1 MQNHM
6 TSKPN
11 LPLLCEPE
19 ALQEKLNDPSVLVV
33 DLSQKEA
40 YQEGH
45 IPGSIQL
52 DYPAILGIH
61 PPVMGLVPD
70 EQQLKQAMGSIGLTP
85 ETHVVACDNEGGGRA
100 SRLIWTLELIGHTRF
115 SLLNGGV
122 TAWRGDG
129 FPMSTEI
136 TTRTHTN
143 PEINI
148 VKPDMIANRDYILE
162 HLDAATILII
172 DARSPAEYAGTD
184 VRAQR
189 GGHIPGAVNLNWLDC
204 MDRDR
209 NLRLKS
215 LDTLREMFESV
226 GVSADK
232 EIINYC
238 QTHHRSALN
247 CIVLQLLGYTNIK
260 GYPGSWS
267 DWGNRPDTPIE
278 TA

>member
-1 MQNHM
+1 MN
-6 TSKPN
+6 TAPI
-11 LPLLCEPE
+11 LPLLCEPH
-19 ALQEKLNDPSVLVV
+19 ALQQELNNPNVLVV

-40 YQEGH
+40 FTDGH
-45 IPGSIQL
+45 IPGAAQL
-52 DYPAILGIH
+52 DYPAILNAR
-61 PPVMGLVPD
+61 PPVMGLLPD
-70 EQQLKQAMGSIGLTP
+70 AQQLAHTLGSIGVTKD
-85 ETHVVACDNEGGGRA
+85 THIVACDNEGGGRA

-129 FPMSTEI
+129 LPMTKE
-136 TTRTHTN
+136 HTPRKPAQLSVSFDK
-143 PEINI
+143 PE
-148 VKPDMIANRDYILE
+148 MIASRDYILSK
-162 HLDAATILII
+162 LKDTGVLII
-172 DARSPAEYAGTD
+172 DARSPGEFNGTD

-215 LDTLREMFESV
+215 LDTLREMFEKA
-226 GVSADK
+226 GATADK

-247 CIVLQLLGYTNIK
+247 CIVLQLLGFTNIK

>member
-1 MQNHM
+1 MKANPM
-6 TSKPN
+6 
-11 LPLLCEPE
+11 LPLLCEPQ
-19 ALQEKLNDPSVLVV
+19 ALQQRLNDPSLLVI

-40 YQEGH
+40 FLDGH
-45 IPGSIQL
+45 IPGSVHL
-52 DYPAILGIH
+52 DYPAILGVS

-70 EQQLKQAMGSIGLTP
+70 PQQLSQVLGSLGVTAN
-85 ETHVVACDNEGGGRA
+85 THIVACDNEGCGRA

-129 FPMSTEI
+129 LPLTKDLAS
-136 TTRTHTN
+136 RTASQYRVTIQK
-143 PEINI
+143 PE
-148 VKPDMIANRDYILE
+148 MLASRDYILSR
-162 HLDAATILII
+162 LNDPRILII
-172 DARSPAEYAGTD
+172 DARSPAEFAGTD

-215 LDTLREMFESV
+215 LDTLREMFEKV
-226 GVSADK
+226 GVTADK

-247 CIVLQLLGYTNIK
+247 CIVLQLLGYTKLK

-267 DWGNRPDTPIE
+267 DWGNRADTPVE
-278 TA
+278 TG